1 MGRTA
6 ATMKKQASSTAGKRG
21 APPSLSLRCSK
32 EEIEY
37 LKEAAA
43 KDGHRML
50 APWIMQVLR
59 KKANDLLGRQSPA
72 LDSH

>member
-1 MGRTA
+1 MARS
-6 ATMKKQASSTAGKRG
+6 ATMKKAAASTGKRG
-21 APPSLSLRCSK
+21 APPSLSLRCSR

-37 LKEAAA
+37 LKDAAK

-59 KKANDLLGRQSPA
+59 KKAQDLLGRESPA
-72 LDSH
+72 LSGEE